1 MNSAVS
7 EQQDLT
13 GSLLI
18 VDDSP
23 DNLRLL
29 VGMLKGHGFKVRPA
43 PSGELALVAARRE
56 APDLILLD
64 INMPGMNGYEVCE
77 RLKADES
84 LKAIPV
90 IFISALDGLI
100 DKVKAFGVGGVDYVI
115 KPFQFEEVE
124 ARVRTHLALR
134 RQERQLQKDYDQL
147 QELERLRDS
156 LVHMIVHDMRS
167 PLGGV
172 LMALELLEKTPL
184 SGESN
189 NAKLLAV
196 AKGAVTGLNE
206 MTTQLLDISRL
217 EAGQMPLD
225 KKDQDLVAILR
236 QTLESLTPMAA
247 ARRLKLQAS
256 ESFPAVCDRAIVS
269 RVVANLLANAFKFTP
284 PDGMVLVT
292 LADETSHARV
302 SVTDTGRGVASEHH
316 QKIFDKFSQAE
327 LRNKRT
333 GTGLGLAFCKLAVE
347 AHGGE
352 IGVESE
358 LGKGSTFWFTL
369 PLSGAKR
376 LT

>member
-43 PSGELALVAARRE
+43 PSGELALAAAHRE

-90 IFISALDGLI
+90 IFISALDGVI

-284 PDGMVLVT
+284 PDGTVLVT

-302 SVTDTGRGVASEHH
+302 SVTDTGRGIASEHH